1 MERTR
6 ELRSGLKAAAAA
18 MFLVAALASMGC
30 SSNALMNPQPTQNAQ
45 GGQVTSNP
53 GGHVQNPGGH
63 VQNP

>member
-45 GGQVTSNP
+45 GGSTVTSQGGQLQHP
-53 GGHVQNPGGH
+53 GGQLQHP
-63 VQNP
+63 